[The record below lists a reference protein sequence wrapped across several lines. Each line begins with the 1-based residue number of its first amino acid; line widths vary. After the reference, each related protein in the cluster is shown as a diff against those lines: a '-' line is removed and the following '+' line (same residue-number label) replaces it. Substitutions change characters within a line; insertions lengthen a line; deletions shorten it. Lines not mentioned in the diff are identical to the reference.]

1 MKIKI
6 ISHLPQQLPK
16 SMNLYPNKH
25 PDPEVDIGAITLCL
39 PETKERENTIL
50 KFLIHSYVFFPTEF
64 SIKPKSFY
72 H

>member
-1 MKIKI
+1 
-6 ISHLPQQLPK
+6 
-16 SMNLYPNKH
+16 MNLYPNKH

-50 KFLIHSYVFFPTEF
+50 KFLIHSYVFFSTEF
-64 SIKPKSFY
+64 SIKPKRFY